1 MNVSSIIMQVKVEW
15 FLDTASEFGNEAA
28 ILTAD
33 TAHHVATNDSST
45 KATALGRVAGSS
57 EASMEPTVVAFGE
70 LPGDA
75 SFEFLF
81 NGIKAGPSQTAV
93 RGP

>member
-1 MNVSSIIMQVKVEW
+1 VKVEW
-15 FLDTASEFGNEAA
+15 FVDTASEFGNEAV
-28 ILTAD
+28 ILRAD

-75 SFEFLF
+75 SFESLF
-81 NGIKAGPSQTAV
+81 NGIKAGPSQTTV

>member
-57 EASMEPTVVAFGE
+57 EASMEHGSESGFS
-70 LPGDA
+70 L
-75 SFEFLF
+75 S
-81 NGIKAGPSQTAV
+81 NH
-93 RGP
+93 